1 MIKKY
6 FGLIIKNFNSYF
18 QKSIKNKMIISITLS
33 LIIPLTIVTYIS
45 FTRSSNSMEEEIIK
59 SNTKSIIWTGKYI
72 DKTIAQQSDALFT
85 FLVDQNLSSNIDKTD
100 DNNYRIQVDSKNYII
115 SKMSSLLYSNN
126 NYNGLLLFNES
137 KTQLFYV
144 TDEMKNYFSEYTPND
159 EIWYS
164 DSTKYSMGTII
175 NNSEFMPKDL
185 NFVLDQKDKSFFVF
199 RRLTEFANK
208 FKGVIFLNVKWK
220 IMNDILDI
228 LKTQDES
235 DILITDLDG
244 NISYNPYGTNAYKP
258 EIKEAIDLIKG
269 DNIKGNSYIKT
280 KKYSV
285 FYYKIAKG
293 KMLIIKIIPNKF
305 IVKGAKS
312 TLNVSILIML
322 ISLILC
328 VLIANAIAY
337 ETTKPIR
344 RLSNSMKGIKD
355 NQLISFTPTGRLD
368 EIGVLEQSY
377 SFMIE
382 KIKDLIENEY
392 KIKME
397 KRTAQLKALQAQI
410 NPHFLNNSLQL
421 IGGIAI
427 SKNVPEIY
435 TIIKAISNMFF
446 YSIKINEELVP
457 IKQEILHIKDYLL
470 IQQLRF
476 TDRID
481 IELNIDESLNLY
493 VLPKLIIQPIV
504 ENAFRHG
511 LEKKIG
517 LWKLSINVIRADDD
531 INIIVYDNGV
541 GIDEDKLH
549 QINSE
554 LKNNLNNVFDT
565 QQSMGLKNVDARLK
579 LYFGNEYGVKI
590 KSNKQIGTK
599 VIMIFTALLEG
610 DIK

>member
-1 MIKKY
+1 MTKR
-6 FGLIIKNFNSYF
+6 FNSYF
-18 QKSIKNKMIISITLS
+18 KRSIKNKMIIAITIS
-33 LIIPLTIVTYIS
+33 LVIPLTIITFLS
-45 FTRSSNSMEEEIIK
+45 FTRSSNSMEKEIIN
-59 SNTKSIIWTGKYI
+59 SNNKSIIWTGKYI
-72 DKTIAQQSDALFT
+72 DKTIAQQSDALLT
-85 FLVDQNLSSNIDKTD
+85 FLVDKNTSLNMNKTD
-100 DNNYRIQVDSKNYII
+100 DIDYKIQYDSKNYII
-115 SKMSSLLYSNN
+115 DKMSSLLYSNN
-126 NYNGLLLFNES
+126 NYNGLMFFNES
-137 KTQLFYV
+137 NTQLFYV
-144 TDEMKNYFSEYTPND
+144 SDEMKNYSSQYSPSD

-164 DSTKYSMGTII
+164 TSTKYPMGTII
-175 NNSEFMPKDL
+175 NNSKFIPKDL
-185 NFVLDQKDKSFFVF
+185 NFVMERNNKSFFVF
-199 RRLTEFANK
+199 RRLTEFVNN

-228 LKTQDES
+228 LKTEDES
-235 DILITDLDG
+235 DIIITDLAG
-244 NISYNPYGTNAYKP
+244 NISYNPYGTDGNKP
-258 EIKEAIDLIKG
+258 EIKEVAGLIKT
-269 DNIKGNSYIKT
+269 DKIKGNSYIKT
-280 KKYSV
+280 KDYSI
-285 FYYKIAKG
+285 FYYKIAG
-293 KMLIIKIIPNKF
+293 NTMLTMKIIPNEF

-312 TLNVSILIML
+312 TLNISILIML

-328 VLIANAIAY
+328 VLIAITIAY

-382 KIKDLIENEY
+382 KIKNLIENEY

-427 SKNVPEIY
+427 AKNVPEIY
-435 TIIKAISNMFF
+435 TIIKAISNMFI

-457 IKQEILHIKDYLL
+457 LEQELLHIKDYLL

-476 TDRID
+476 TDRVN

-511 LEKKIG
+511 LERKIG
-517 LWKLSINVIRADDD
+517 LWKLSINILRIKDN
-531 INIIVYDNGV
+531 INIIVEDNGV
-541 GIDEDKLH
+541 GIDEGKLQ
-549 QINSE
+549 QINSQLE
-554 LKNNLNNVFDT
+554 NNLNNVFET
-565 QQSMGLKNVDARLK
+565 GQSMGAKNVDARLK
-579 LYFGNEYGVKI
+579 LYFGNEYGIKI
-590 KSNKQIGTK
+590 YSNERTGTR
-599 VIMIFTALLEG
+599 VIMTFAALLKG

>member
-6 FGLIIKNFNSYF
+6 VGLLFKYFNSYF
-18 QKSIKNKMIISITLS
+18 RKSIKNRMIITITLS
-33 LIIPLTIVTYIS
+33 LIIPLTIVTYLS
-45 FTRSSNSMEEEIIK
+45 YTRSSNSMEEEIIK
-59 SNTKSIIWTGKYI
+59 SNTKSINWAGKYI

-85 FLVDQNLSSNIDKTD
+85 FLVDENLSSNVDRTD

-115 SKMSSLLYSNN
+115 GKMSSLLYSNN

-144 TDEMKNYFSEYTPND
+144 TDETKNYLSEYIPHD
-159 EIWYS
+159 KIWYS
-164 DSTKYSMGTII
+164 SSTKEFMGTII
-175 NNSEFMPKDL
+175 NNSKFIPEELSYVM
-185 NFVLDQKDKSFFVF
+185 NQKDKNFYVF
-199 RRLTEFANK
+199 RRITEFTND
-208 FKGVIFLNVKWK
+208 FNGVIFLNVKWK
-220 IMNDILDI
+220 IMNDILEI

-235 DILITDLDG
+235 DILITDLEG
-244 NISYNPYGTNAYKP
+244 NISYNPYGTNVDKP
-258 EIKEAIDLIKG
+258 EIKEAINLIKK

-280 KKYSV
+280 NKYSI

-293 KMLIIKIIPNKF
+293 TMLTIKILPNEF

-312 TLNVSILIML
+312 TLNVSVLIML

-328 VLIANAIAY
+328 VLMANAIAY
-337 ETTKPIR
+337 GTTKPIR
-344 RLSNSMKGIKD
+344 RLSNSMKKVKD
-355 NQLISFTPTGRLD
+355 NQLMSFTPTGRID

-392 KIKME
+392 IIKME

-427 SKNVPEIY
+427 AKNVPEIY
-435 TIIKAISNMFF
+435 TIIKAISNMFL
-446 YSIKINEELVP
+446 YSIKISEELVP
-457 IKQEILHIKDYLL
+457 IKREILHIKDYLL

-481 IELNIDESLNLY
+481 IQLNIDESLDQY
-493 VLPKLIIQPIV
+493 VLPKLTIQPIV

-517 LWKLSINVIRADDD
+517 LWKLNINVIRSDDN
-531 INIIVYDNGV
+531 INIIVCDNGV
-541 GIDEDKLH
+541 GIDENKLN

-554 LKNNLNNVFDT
+554 LLNNLNNVFDT
-565 QQSMGLKNVDARLK
+565 HQSMGLKNVDARLK
-579 LYFGNEYGVKI
+579 LYFGNECGIDI
-590 KSNKQIGTK
+590 KSKDMTGTK
-599 VIMIFTALLEG
+599 VIMVFKALLEG
-610 DIK
+610 DI

>member
-6 FGLIIKNFNSYF
+6 VGLIIKYFNSYF
-18 QKSIKNKMIISITLS
+18 QKSIKNKLIISITFS
-33 LIIPLTIVTYIS
+33 LIVPLTIVTYLS
-45 FTRSSNSMEEEIIK
+45 YTRSSNSMEEEIIN

-72 DKTIAQQSDALFT
+72 DKTISQQSDALFT
-85 FLVDQNLSSNIDKTD
+85 FLVDQNLSSNVDKTD
-100 DNNYRIQVDSKNYII
+100 DNNYKIQVDSKNYII

-126 NYNGLLLFNES
+126 SYNGLLLFNES
-137 KTQLFYV
+137 KKQLFYV
-144 TDEMKNYFSEYTPND
+144 TDEIKNYSSDYTPHD
-159 EIWYS
+159 DIWYS
-164 DSTKYSMGTII
+164 AAAKNSMGTII
-175 NNSEFMPKDL
+175 NNFKFMPSNL
-185 NFVLDQKDKSFFVF
+185 NFGMDQQDNSFFVY
-199 RRLTEFANK
+199 RRLTKFTNK
-208 FKGVIFLNVKWK
+208 FNGVIFLNVKWK

-228 LKTQDES
+228 LKTEDES
-235 DILITDLDG
+235 DILITDLKG
-244 NISYNPYGTNAYKP
+244 NISYNPYGTNVDKP
-258 EIKEAIDLIKG
+258 EIKEANDLIRK
-269 DNIKGNSYIKT
+269 DSIKGNSYIKT
-280 KKYSV
+280 KKYSI
-285 FYYKIAKG
+285 FYYKIANG
-293 KMLIIKIIPNKF
+293 TMITIKIIPNKL
-305 IVKGAKS
+305 INKGAKS
-312 TLNVSILIML
+312 TLGVSILVML

-328 VLIANAIAY
+328 ILIANAIAY

-344 RLSNSMKGIKD
+344 RLSKSMKGIKD
-355 NQLISFTPTGRLD
+355 NQLISFNPTGRLD

-493 VLPKLIIQPIV
+493 VLPKLTIQPIV

-511 LEKKIG
+511 LEKKTG
-517 LWKLSINVIRADDD
+517 LWKLSISVRRVKDN

-541 GIDEDKLH
+541 GMDENKLQQIDNLLD
-549 QINSE
+549 
-554 LKNNLNNVFDT
+554 NNLSNVFDT
-565 QQSMGLKNVDARLK
+565 HQSMGLKNVDARLK
-579 LYFGNEYGVKI
+579 LYFGNESGVNI
-590 KSNKQIGTK
+590 KSDEHTGTK
-599 VIMIFTALLEG
+599 VILTFTALLEG
-610 DIK
+610 DI